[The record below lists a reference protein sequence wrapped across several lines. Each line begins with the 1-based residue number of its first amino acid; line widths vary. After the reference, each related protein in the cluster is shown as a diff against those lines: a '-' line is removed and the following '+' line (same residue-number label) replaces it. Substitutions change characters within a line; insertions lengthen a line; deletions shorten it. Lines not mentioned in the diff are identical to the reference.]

1 MNVPIDSWF
10 RRWSAEHYTLCR
22 KAGVP
27 KPDGDEGQAMFRVLL
42 KVFAAR
48 KVTEDAARAATERI
62 ALDPPPIRKHIGAVI
77 QAATE
82 AMRADG
88 GHVEALPIDD
98 THESARAASEGCP
111 HCGAATGLAPVVLR
125 NPDESAR
132 VRSTCAYCVCRLGRW
147 VRRTHERHSP
157 DVFRRVP
164 DLAEVLAGR
173 SAWMSPEAPE
183 EACLSTTTS
192 APW

>member
-1 MNVPIDSWF
+1 MNAPIDSWF

-27 KPDGDEGQAMFRVLL
+27 KPDSEEGQAMFRVLL

-62 ALDPPPIRKHIGAVI
+62 AVDPPPIRKHIGAVI
-77 QAATE
+77 QAVME

-88 GHVEALPIDD
+88 GRVEALPIDD
-98 THESARAASEGCP
+98 THETAKAASEGCP
-111 HCGAATGLAPVVLR
+111 HCGGATGLAPVVYR
-125 NPDESAR
+125 GSDDSQR

-157 DVFRRVP
+157 DVYRRIP

-173 SAWMSPEAPE
+173 SAWEQVSAPE
-183 EACLSTTTS
+183 ESECPAGPS
-192 APW
+192 PW

>member
-10 RRWSAEHYTLCR
+10 KRWSAEHYTLCR

-27 KPDGDEGQAMFRVLL
+27 KPDSEDGQALFGMLL

-48 KVTEDAARAATERI
+48 KITEDAARAATERI

-77 QAATE
+77 QAAME
-82 AMRADG
+82 AMKAG
-88 GHVEALPIDD
+88 GSMPEALPIDD
-98 THESARAASEGCP
+98 TRETAELASKDCP
-111 HCGAATGLAPVVLR
+111 HCGGATGLAPVVYR
-125 NPDESAR
+125 GSDETQR

-157 DVFRRVP
+157 DVFRRIP
-164 DLAEVLAGR
+164 DLAEVIAGR
-173 SAWMSPEAPE
+173 SAWMSPEALE
-183 EACLSTTTS
+183 EACPSTTTS